1 MISSNTYMY
10 CISDSTNH
18 KRIVYSVQIPNLLN
32 YTMTLLI
39 IMAFENEYPEKYAWW
54 INELNSSGVNTDS
67 KNQESRDVQG
77 LENLADD
84 VNFSIDYAYFHS

>member
-1 MISSNTYMY
+1 
-10 CISDSTNH
+10 
-18 KRIVYSVQIPNLLN
+18 
-32 YTMTLLI
+32 
-39 IMAFENEYPEKYAWW
+39 MAFENEYPEKYAWW